1 MGLRRGRQYEYS
13 HRYVC
18 LYACTYVCTYVRTY
32 VRMYVCIGYVHLVCA
47 KHHWGKV
54 WASGLRFV
62 VLGFLSFRVEVLGA
76 PINST
81 LPTGELD

>member
-18 LYACTYVCTYVRTY
+18 LYACTYVCMYVC
-32 VRMYVCIGYVHLVCA
+32 MYVCIGYVHLVCA

-62 VLGFLSFRVEVLGA
+62 VLGFFKFQS
-76 PINST
+76 
-81 LPTGELD
+81 